1 MNHLLLFFGSFGL
14 ALFLT
19 WFVRGRA
26 VANHWVSKPESDRHV
41 HSVPL
46 PRLGGVAIVLTF
58 FGTTGVLTLISQVTN
73 TRFGFP
79 VDKWLGLLGPALL
92 IFGVRLYDDIR
103 NTSPHLKF
111 VVQICGAIWLFAN
124 GYRIVHVPL
133 LFGSRDLG
141 FYLSLAMTVFWIVL
155 ITNAF
160 NLIDGLDG
168 LSAGSALFSTIVV
181 FVIALS
187 RGDFFVSMLS
197 AALAGCILA
206 FLRYNFHPA
215 TIFLGDSGSL
225 FIGFVLGALG
235 LASSQKSPTMI
246 AVGIPVIACG
256 FPVLDTGLSVV
267 RRFMNG
273 KPLFTGDREHIHHK
287 LLALG
292 FSQRKVVTLL
302 YGVSA
307 LFASISL
314 LLLNTGGRSLS
325 LALVVV
331 GTMVWIALQRV
342 GYLEV
347 SELGRVAQRTF
358 EQNRIMANNL
368 SVRRACERLKGC
380 TCLSDICR
388 ALDEAFENNEFDR
401 FEMRFPLPADGLG
414 DFAPLRREQ
423 SDTGCYVWMKSS
435 MAGMSLGSCWSLSLP
450 LSSSRTWKQG
460 SLVLFRICRPV
471 PLRMD
476 VNLVTSSLLESL
488 SPALDRALANV
499 VIPLPEIEDED
510 GSTAAAAAS

>member
-1 MNHLLLFFGSFGL
+1 
-14 ALFLT
+14 
-19 WFVRGRA
+19 
-26 VANHWVSKPESDRHV
+26 
-41 HSVPL
+41 
-46 PRLGGVAIVLTF
+46 
-58 FGTTGVLTLISQVTN
+58 
-73 TRFGFP
+73 
-79 VDKWLGLLGPALL
+79 
-92 IFGVRLYDDIR
+92 
-103 NTSPHLKF
+103 
-111 VVQICGAIWLFAN
+111 
-124 GYRIVHVPL
+124 
-133 LFGSRDLG
+133 
-141 FYLSLAMTVFWIVL
+141 MTIFWIVL

-168 LSAGSALFSTIVV
+168 LAAGSALFSTIVV
-181 FVIALS
+181 FVIALL
-187 RGDFFVSMLS
+187 RGDFFVSMCS

-256 FPVLDTGLSVV
+256 FPVLDTGLSVI

-273 KPLFTGDREHIHHK
+273 KPLFTADREHIHHK

-307 LFASISL
+307 LFAGISL
-314 LLLNTGGRSLS
+314 LLLNNGGRSLI
-325 LALVVV
+325 LALAVV

-368 SVRRACERLKGC
+368 KVRRACERLKGC
-380 TCLSDICR
+380 ACLSDICQ
-388 ALDEAFENNEFDR
+388 ALEEALENNEFDR

-423 SDTGCYVWMKSS
+423 GDDTGCYVWVKSG
-435 MAGMSLGSCWSLSLP
+435 MAEMSVGSCWSLSLP
-450 LSSSRTWKQG
+450 LSSARTWKQG
-460 SLVLFRICRPV
+460 SFVLFRTCRPV

-488 SPALDRALANV
+488 SPALDRALASV
-499 VIPLPEIEDED
+499 VIPLPEVKDD
-510 GSTAAAAAS
+510 GNATAAAAS